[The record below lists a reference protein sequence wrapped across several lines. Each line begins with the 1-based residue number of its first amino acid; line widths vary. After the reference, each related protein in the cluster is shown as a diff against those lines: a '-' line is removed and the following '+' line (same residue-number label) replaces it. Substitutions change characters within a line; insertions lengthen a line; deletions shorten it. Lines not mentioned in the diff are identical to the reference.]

1 MLPNEYLEQ
10 LETAKVK
17 QVLFELN
24 INNVYLDIVA
34 SPAISEGETDLT
46 GFMFTLCHGINK
58 LLDAIISPIQQTQVY
73 LNQISQGKIPKEI
86 SGNYQGDFLSI
97 KQSLEQSVSSINLLI
112 SDSKYLVESA
122 LQGQL
127 SNRAQ
132 ENAHKGEFKLIIQG
146 INQTLDAIIKPVQLT
161 SSYLDCL
168 AIGELPNVDS
178 QHFEGDFN
186 KIETSLR
193 TSINAIEQM
202 ILDTSM
208 LADAANIG
216 ELTRRAN
223 AENHQGAY
231 KDIVLSINDTLD
243 AISTPLQS
251 CIQVTKALESGDLT
265 QQMNG
270 QYKGDFA
277 KLKDS
282 VNESIY
288 NLANMVREIN
298 ETAATVSKASAQ
310 ISQSTQELNSSK
322 ESQAASIE
330 ETTASMSEVTDKV
343 TSNTKHAQTTNEH
356 AQNSDQQA
364 IEGVELVNNTVTA
377 MKAISDSSNE
387 ISNIIEVIN
396 GIAFQTNLLALNAAV
411 EAARA
416 GEKGRGFAVVAAE
429 VRQLAQRSSDA
440 AKEISGLLK
449 DSADKVE
456 NGLMLAEQSGN
467 TLRDIVNSIQT
478 LSKLMNDIAL
488 SSNEQSNGVSQ
499 INIAIKQIA
508 QSVQQNNSLVE
519 QTSHAGASLDKQASH
534 LKALVSQF
542 TV

>member
-10 LETAKVK
+10 LETAKEK

-34 SPAISEGETDLT
+34 SPAISEGETLGVVLEITDLSLQRATENKVDDIINTAVRGNLNARLDETDLT

-178 QHFEGDFN
+178 QHFEGDFK

-251 CIQVTKALESGDLT
+251 CIEVMKALESGDLT
-265 QQMNG
+265 QQING

-356 AQNSDQQA
+356 AQNADQQA
-364 IEGVELVNNTVTA
+364 IEGGELVNNTVTA

-396 GIAFQTNLLALNAAV
+396 GIAFQTNL
-411 EAARA
+411 
-416 GEKGRGFAVVAAE
+416 
-429 VRQLAQRSSDA
+429 
-440 AKEISGLLK
+440 
-449 DSADKVE
+449 
-456 NGLMLAEQSGN
+456 
-467 TLRDIVNSIQT
+467 
-478 LSKLMNDIAL
+478 
-488 SSNEQSNGVSQ
+488 
-499 INIAIKQIA
+499 IA
-508 QSVQQNNSLVE
+508 QCRR
-519 QTSHAGASLDKQASH
+519 
-534 LKALVSQF
+534 
-542 TV
+542 